1 MYIRYDIKHNNSVNE
16 GNGSVGVEAE
26 MVLDS
31 EETKSKYWD
40 YIKEYHNGVNN
51 RGRAYPD
58 SAMAPEEAL

>member
-31 EETKSKYWD
+31 EETKSKY
-40 YIKEYHNGVNN
+40 
-51 RGRAYPD
+51 
-58 SAMAPEEAL
+58 